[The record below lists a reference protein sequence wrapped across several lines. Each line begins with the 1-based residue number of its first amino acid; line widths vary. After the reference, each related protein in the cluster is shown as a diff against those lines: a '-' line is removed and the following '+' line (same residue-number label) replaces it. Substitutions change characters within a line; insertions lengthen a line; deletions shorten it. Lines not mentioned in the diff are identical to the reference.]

1 MARILQL
8 WDLMTRASRTVF
20 PTRAL
25 ALLLFIGTIDLIST
39 AVLHHY
45 GYITEL
51 NPLMKPI
58 IEQSE
63 WLFAAVKGMTLLV
76 AWLFIW
82 KYAKENIAFAR
93 KACLAG
99 SFAYVAIWCLW
110 FYSGMQGM

>member
-1 MARILQL
+1 M
-8 WDLMTRASRTVF
+8 
-20 PTRAL
+20 
-25 ALLLFIGTIDLIST
+25 
-39 AVLHHY
+39 LHHY

-99 SFAYVAIWCLW
+99 SFAYVAIWCIW